1 MDTQTIINLAGGA
14 ILTTL
19 GWFARQIWDSVQALK
34 DDIRKIEVELPT
46 NYVRRV
52 DLDARFDRIE
62 ATLERIFDKLEAKAD
77 K

>member
-1 MDTQTIINLAGGA
+1 MEWQQIINIVMGAVLAV
-14 ILTTL
+14 I

-34 DDIRKIEVELPT
+34 NDIQRIEVELPT

-52 DLDARFDRIE
+52 EIDARFDKIE
-62 ATLERIFDKLEAKAD
+62 QILNKIFDKLESKAD